1 MQALLATGIS
11 FIALDAA
18 WLTYRYNYHN
28 KLFTSIQKSNL
39 SVRIVPAI
47 LIYVVLAYAL
57 YIWAIKDQKTLESA
71 ATKGALVGF
80 ILYGFYDLTNYA
92 TLTNWTLE
100 MLTVDIMW
108 GTFASTIA
116 AAIGF
121 YFLKKQ

>member
-11 FIALDAA
+11 LIALDAA

-39 SVRIVPAI
+39 SVRIAPAI

-71 ATKGALVGF
+71 ALNGAFVGF

-100 MLTVDIMW
+100 MLAVDIMW
-108 GTFASTIA
+108 GTFASTIG

>member
-11 FIALDAA
+11 ILALDAA
-18 WLTYRYNYHN
+18 WLTFRYDYHN
-28 KLFTSIQKSNL
+28 NLFKSIQKSEL
-39 SVRIVPAI
+39 KARILPAI
-47 LIYVVLAYAL
+47 FVYVVLSCAIYV
-57 YIWAIKDQKTLESA
+57 WAIKDQKTLESA
-71 ATKGALVGF
+71 ALQGALVGF

-100 MLTVDIMW
+100 MLTIDIMW
-108 GTFASTIA
+108 GTFASTIG